1 MARGRGEG
9 RYGARA
15 ATPLQESWL
24 QVVAT
29 LGDPVLV
36 TDLQNNALAWNAAAE
51 EAFGW
56 SAAEVLAGGVSIV
69 PRDELDAASRRLRQ
83 VMESGQPVTFE
94 SERMARDGRR
104 VPVLATVSPL
114 RSESG
119 EISGLIALY
128 KDLALSRQRE
138 AQAQTVALLEERQ
151 RIAMELHDG
160 VMQSLYGLA
169 LSLNAAASGSSVDRR
184 DVLRRA
190 GREIDGIIQDVRN
203 YIFDLRP
210 RQLAGSGIRA
220 SLMTLAEELRVSTL
234 IQPQVQLLAGVEEA
248 LSEEAG
254 THLVHV
260 AREATS
266 NIIRHSH
273 ATSAYIQLARNQRGL
288 RLVIRDN
295 GLGFDAADTGR
306 RLGDGTRIMKERA
319 MAMGADLQI
328 NSAPGE
334 GTTIALD
341 IPLAQG
347 ETERQQTRVLLVDD
361 HELVRRGLHELFESC
376 SDIEVTAAVAS
387 ADEAVES
394 ARRLPPDVVVMDVHL
409 ADHAAIAACRV
420 IRADHPQSK
429 VVMIASYTDEDAVM
443 ASVMA
448 GASGYVLKQSDSSRL
463 LESVRSVARGAS
475 LLDDV
480 ISTTV
485 VDFVRSGGRGS
496 NPLTSLTQHERDIL
510 RLIAMGRTNREIA
523 KALALSE
530 HTIRTYV
537 SRLFHKLNIT
547 HRAEA
552 AAYVV
557 RHLEPN
563 RFESE

>member
-1 MARGRGEG
+1 M
-9 RYGARA
+9 
-15 ATPLQESWL
+15 
-24 QVVAT
+24 VAT

-69 PRDELDAASRRLRQ
+69 PPDELDAASRRLRQ

-387 ADEAVES
+387 ADEAVEA

-409 ADHAAIAACRV
+409 ADHAAI
-420 IRADHPQSK
+420 
-429 VVMIASYTDEDAVM
+429 
-443 ASVMA
+443 
-448 GASGYVLKQSDSSRL
+448 
-463 LESVRSVARGAS
+463 
-475 LLDDV
+475 
-480 ISTTV
+480 
-485 VDFVRSGGRGS
+485 
-496 NPLTSLTQHERDIL
+496 
-510 RLIAMGRTNREIA
+510 
-523 KALALSE
+523 
-530 HTIRTYV
+530 
-537 SRLFHKLNIT
+537 
-547 HRAEA
+547 
-552 AAYVV
+552 
-557 RHLEPN
+557 
-563 RFESE
+563 